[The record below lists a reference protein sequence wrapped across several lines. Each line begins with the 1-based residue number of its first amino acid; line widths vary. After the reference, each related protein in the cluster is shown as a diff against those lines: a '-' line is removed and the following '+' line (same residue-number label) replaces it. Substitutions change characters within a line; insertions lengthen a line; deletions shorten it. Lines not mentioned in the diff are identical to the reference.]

1 MKSLNH
7 YQNLASELVRQDAGK
22 DQMLAAMEQMW
33 QARWQLP
40 EEISGLG
47 WIHKV
52 VSTDP
57 HDALRAGVRVL
68 SSAEPRIKVLPVG
81 LGGLPEPGLE
91 QIEHTLGWL
100 FHQANGRRQ
109 SSVLRDLVFSALLY
123 DQICAQVVYLPHQI
137 KAVQAGGGDTSSLQ
151 AARRAGDFVI
161 LVRNPRNVHL
171 RASDWATE
179 AVLYRQVVPASDLV
193 AFWGTQAAGIGEQLS
208 ADKDG
213 SLRYATLYDYTDLE
227 MRVVWAYLH
236 EDHQPIPPTAGLD
249 GSVAPIEIIRQ

>member
-7 YQNLASELVRQDAGK
+7 YQDLAAELVQQDANKDRMLAS
-22 DQMLAAMEQMW
+22 MEQMW

-100 FHQANGRRQ
+100 FHQANCRRQ
-109 SSVLRDLVFSALLY
+109 SSVLRDIVFSALLY
-123 DQICAQVVYLPHQI
+123 DQVCAQVVYLPHQI
-137 KAVQAGGGDTSSLQ
+137 KAIQAAGGETASLQ

-161 LVRNPRNVHL
+161 LVRNPRNVHV

-179 AVLYRQVVPASDLV
+179 AVLYRQVIPATDLV
-193 AFWGTQAAGIGEQLS
+193 NFWAARPRRSRKNWPLIH
-208 ADKDG
+208 AG
-213 SLRYATLYDYTDLE
+213 SCATPPSTTI
-227 MRVVWAYLH
+227 
-236 EDHQPIPPTAGLD
+236 PIWKCAWCGPICTRTA
-249 GSVAPIEIIRQ
+249 R